1 MARLCRAAG
10 LGYDSTMSKVVPG
23 PGYAGRGTHGGR
35 WEAPMPSADTHTRE
49 GDTHPLSV
57 LVIDDDVQLRGF
69 LREVLDQAGYRVFE
83 AGNGNEGCA
92 LYARHHPDLVLTDI
106 VMPEKEG
113 MELIMELR
121 REQPA
126 LPIIA
131 MSGGNAGFSGSYLT
145 VASKLGANA
154 SLAKPFTASHL
165 LAAIEQLL
173 KPRFATGR

>member
-1 MARLCRAAG
+1 MPMG
-10 LGYDSTMSKVVPG
+10 
-23 PGYAGRGTHGGR
+23 
-35 WEAPMPSADTHTRE
+35 EAHSGAEQRPAPSI
-49 GDTHPLSV
+49 
-57 LVIDDDVQLRGF
+57 LVIDDDAQLRGF
-69 LREVLDQAGYRVFE
+69 LREVLDQAGYRVYE
-83 AGNGNEGCA
+83 AANGNEGSEQ
-92 LYARHHPDLVLTDI
+92 YARHDPDLVLTDI

-121 REQPA
+121 RDHPT

-145 VASKLGANA
+145 VASKLGADA
-154 SLAKPFTASHL
+154 ALAKPFTASHL

>member
-1 MARLCRAAG
+1 
-10 LGYDSTMSKVVPG
+10 
-23 PGYAGRGTHGGR
+23 
-35 WEAPMPSADTHTRE
+35 MPSGEAHGQE
-49 GDTHPLSV
+49 GGATSPSV

-69 LREVLDQAGYRVFE
+69 LREVLDQAGYQVFE
-83 AGNGNEGCA
+83 AGNGNEGSA
-92 LYARHHPDLVLTDI
+92 MYARHRPDLVLTDI

-121 REQPA
+121 RDHPT

-145 VASKLGANA
+145 VAGKLGANA
-154 SLAKPFTASHL
+154 TLAKPFTASHL